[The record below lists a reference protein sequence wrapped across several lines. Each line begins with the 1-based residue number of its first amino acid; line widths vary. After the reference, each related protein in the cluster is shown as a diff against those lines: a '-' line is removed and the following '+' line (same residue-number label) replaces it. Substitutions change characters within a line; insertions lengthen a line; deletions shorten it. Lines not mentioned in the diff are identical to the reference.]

1 MEQLILATKI
11 AFANSFAFYLK
22 ASNYHW
28 NVEGMFFQS
37 LHELFGNI
45 YEEVQGSIDE
55 FAEKIRTLDSYAPGS
70 FARLAELSQIEDE
83 TKIPPAK
90 IMLERLL
97 NDNDVVINSLNQMF
111 ELADSNGDQAL
122 ADWAAARLDAHKKHG
137 WMLRATLKDR
147 G

>member
-1 MEQLILATKI
+1 
-11 AFANSFAFYLK
+11 
-22 ASNYHW
+22 
-28 NVEGMFFQS
+28 MFFQS

-90 IMLERLL
+90 VMLERLL

>member
-1 MEQLILATKI
+1 MEQLILATKV

-28 NVEGMFFQS
+28 NVEGMFFQQ

-45 YEEVQGSIDE
+45 YEEVQGSIDA
-55 FAEKIRTLDSYAPGS
+55 FAEKIRQLDSYAPGS

-90 IMLERLL
+90 VMLERLL